1 MLKPLISW
9 KPRSSILFLTVFKML
24 YSDCSQRV
32 VIHTSRPATRLRY
45 HYLIGLAI
53 TYHTIGKYRFFFHF
67 FLFHSLCIRFL
78 RVLIRIITSLNPTI
92 GIDDVSSRWQ
102 CSLLLVVVVIW
113 CCSLVNDGCTM
124 RLLGV
129 PRKTLIHITF
139 LSLSLPFSDF
149 FFFQLSSSTQWNMNF
164 DLISMKHALHWKFI
178 SNYPN
183 LQRIDSFLADLYG
196 FCIIRFRFNF
206 PIKTISKCRLH
217 EKLTRS
223 KNHLTA

>member
-1 MLKPLISW
+1 MENTGFSFIFFISL
-9 KPRSSILFLTVFKML
+9 SL
-24 YSDCSQRV
+24 YSLLTCSYKNHHFIESDYWNWWCVVSMTMLIAAGGGGDLVLQFGQRW
-32 VIHTSRPATRLRY
+32 LY
-45 HYLIGLAI
+45 HAIIGCP
-53 TYHTIGKYRFFFHF
+53 KK
-67 FLFHSLCIRFL
+67 
-78 RVLIRIITSLNPTI
+78 N
-92 GIDDVSSRWQ
+92 IDSYNFS
-102 CSLLLVVVVIW
+102 
-113 CCSLVNDGCTM
+113 
-124 RLLGV
+124 
-129 PRKTLIHITF
+129 

-149 FFFQLSSSTQWNMNF
+149 FFFQLSISSQWNMNF